1 MKIITT
7 IGFLFILDLFSS
19 LSNKKEAQETTLPNI
34 IIILADDLG
43 YGDLSCF
50 GQTKFQTPNI
60 DQLASEGMIFTQH
73 YAGAPVCAPSR
84 SALLTAQH
92 TGHTTVRGNKKVNK
106 YGEYPLSD
114 SDTILPQ
121 LCKENG
127 YKTGMFGKWGLGYPG
142 SSGDIIKKG
151 FDDFF
156 GYYGQYDAHNYH
168 PNFLWHNNEKYSIDK
183 NKHYSN
189 AVYAPTLIQDS
200 TLTFIERN
208 KNQPFFLYVP
218 TIIPHAELAA
228 PTAYI
233 ELFKDKFG
241 KEKPYKGIETL
252 HFVTKYFGGYDKQK
266 TPRAAYAAM
275 IYLLDKQVGEIV
287 AKLKEE
293 GIYDNTIIIFTSD
306 NGSSPEGGADPD
318 YFNSNGGL
326 RGYKRDLYEGG
337 IREPLIISW
346 PNKIKHG
353 TSNLISASWDLM
365 PTLAEIMQVKMPK
378 NTDGI
383 SLLPTLLNQSNTQKE
398 HTYLYWEFHEGKGA
412 QAVRMGK
419 WKAVK
424 LNAKNPKSARIELYN
439 LENDVAEKNDV
450 STQNPAIVKQLLEI
464 MDKART
470 NSIAFP
476 F

>member
-1 MKIITT
+1 MKINTT
-7 IGFLFILDLFSS
+7 IGLFILLIFFSS
-19 LSNKKEAQETTLPNI
+19 FSSQKETKETLPNI
-34 IIILADDLG
+34 VIILADDLG
-43 YGDLSCF
+43 YGDLSCY

-60 DQLASEGMIFTQH
+60 DQLAKEGIRFTQH

-84 SALLTAQH
+84 SVLLTSQH
-92 TGHTTVRGNKKVNK
+92 TGHTTVRGNKKANK
-106 YGEYPLSD
+106 YGEFPLSD
-114 SDTILPQ
+114 SDIVLPQ
-121 LCKENG
+121 LCKEKG
-127 YKTGMFGKWGLGYPG
+127 YATGMFGKWGLGYPG
-142 SSGDIIKKG
+142 SSGDVMKKG
-151 FDDFF
+151 WDDFF
-156 GYYGQYDAHNYH
+156 GYYSQLTAHNYH
-168 PNFLWHNNEKYSIDK
+168 PEFLWHNDTKFFIDK

-189 AVYAPTLIQDS
+189 AVYAPTLIHDS

-228 PTAYI
+228 PAEDI
-233 ELFKDKFG
+233 ALFKDKFG
-241 KEKPYKGIETL
+241 KEKPYKGIITL
-252 HFVTKYFGGYDKQK
+252 NFATKFFAAYDKQK

-306 NGSSPEGGADPD
+306 NGPSSEGGADPN

-326 RGYKRDLYEGG
+326 RGNKRDLYEGG

-365 PTLAEIMQVKMPK
+365 PTLAEIMQVKMPDK
-378 NTDGI
+378 TDGI
-383 SLLPTLLNQSNTQKE
+383 SLLPTLFNQANTQPE
-398 HTYLYWEFHEGKGA
+398 HAYLYWEFHEGKGA

-419 WKAVK
+419 WKAIK
-424 LNAKNPKSARIELYN
+424 LNAKHPKNARIELYN
-439 LENDVAEKNDV
+439 LDVDVAEKNDV
-450 STQNPAIVKQLLEI
+450 SKQNPTITKQLKEL

-470 NSIAFP
+470 NSKVFS